1 MFCLKDAAAEAVDLM
16 QEFLNMPK
24 YWASDN
30 SDAVKRMEIQY
41 STSIGYPVS
50 SISAHVTA
58 VPNHQNGRV
67 RNLLKHVLMWHI
79 AVYSD
84 TNLI

>member
-1 MFCLKDAAAEAVDLM
+1 
-16 QEFLNMPK
+16 MPQI
-24 YWASDN
+24 WASDN

-67 RNLLKHVLMWHI
+67 
-79 AVYSD
+79 
-84 TNLI
+84 TNLKTRADVAYCCVL